1 MLEHNKLRR
10 PDDYFLP
17 MDKRQEKSVFFYR
30 ISGYN
35 KETDEFILKY
45 YNAALKNGT
54 VIDKGIPNPTGDN
67 LSFFNDMMGQQF
79 YLDKDFIERSM
90 ARWLPRMK
98 VQARGDLSEA
108 LFRALSSL
116 KKMGKNDNVVKNAYI
131 KFMCWLYYRFEGVV
145 NRIGNNDVPKI
156 LYEGSI
162 GRYELIMLT
171 VLCSAGCDIV
181 LLLNHGEDEYL
192 SVDPRGA
199 IAPKLDFPD
208 DMKPFPEG
216 YGIAYLKEQ
225 QHKADA
231 LRKLYGE
238 PPTVKR
244 CTNAWLE
251 GKILE
256 DIKKPP
262 VTRSKD
268 PNLYCN
274 AFCRING
281 AEDKVTYENELYRFY
296 LEIKNGGRTFC
307 IVENE
312 ITIPTAEEIAR
323 LNKRNYT
330 TKEDMIRD
338 LIGKV
343 KCPFD
348 VQLERIIRT
357 AFVDIVTEM
366 SEDRSMNLSKL
377 TGKAV
382 YIICWLLRYFDI
394 LFKNWHM
401 PFVSVFIY
409 LGGCRTDN
417 EAYFLKFLAKLP
429 CDVLI
434 LVPNLNTRCELSD
447 KLLFEQNNVQSL
459 NLSSFPTESGG
470 IRMATVAY
478 HAERELDEIMYSNSG
493 MYRNFQYSKANAVTL
508 RTMYEEISILWDQE
522 MRYRPNF
529 STVDNIVNMPVIF
542 AKVSGVKDG
551 DLVKYWQGVRSL
563 INEDT
568 IVITSAP
575 YIDYNVRNAL
585 GINTTECFKNGKVQK
600 NKIYNGSY
608 YQYGMLRP
616 ETQEYILDKLQ
627 ILIDSRIIA
636 GTFADGTEY
645 NIVSQILNMPTEIVR
660 LIQKFDFTKRNP
672 KVIYINTSERP
683 ISSADAILM
692 AYLNVIGFD
701 VLFFVPTGYQTIERY
716 FTKPVVDEHMIG
728 DYMYD
733 LPVPNFG
740 IPSGSTGKP
749 AKKTWIQKI
758 FKKGK

>member
-1 MLEHNKLRR
+1 MFGYKKLGR
-10 PDDYFLP
+10 PEDYFLP
-17 MDKRQEKSVFFYR
+17 LDKRQEKSVFFCR
-30 ISGYN
+30 ISGYS
-35 KETDEFILKY
+35 KEIDDFILKY
-45 YNAALKNGT
+45 YNAALHNGV
-54 VIDKGIPNPTGDN
+54 VIEDGIPNPTGDN

-79 YLDKDFIERSM
+79 FLDREFIEKAA
-90 ARWLPRMK
+90 ARWLPAMK
-98 VQARGDLSEA
+98 VQPRNDLAEA
-108 LFRALSSL
+108 LYRALFSL

-145 NRIGNNDVPKI
+145 NRLGDNDVPKI
-156 LYEGSI
+156 LYEGNI
-162 GRYELIMLT
+162 GRYEFLMLT
-171 VLCSAGCDIV
+171 VLSCTGCDIV
-181 LLLNHGEDEYL
+181 LLLSRGEEDYL
-192 SVDPRGA
+192 KTDTRGTLSD
-199 IAPKLDFPD
+199 KLELPG
-208 DMKPFPEG
+208 MEPFPEG
-216 YGIAYLKEQ
+216 YGIAMLKEKQ
-225 QHKADA
+225 RKADA
-231 LRKLYGE
+231 LRRLYGE
-238 PPTVKR
+238 PPTVRR

-251 GKILE
+251 GNIME

-262 VTRSKD
+262 VTRGKD
-268 PNLYCN
+268 PNLFYN

-307 IVENE
+307 IVEKE

-323 LNKRNYT
+323 INKRNYAS
-330 TKEDMIRD
+330 KEDMIRD
-338 LIGKV
+338 LSGRV
-343 KCPFD
+343 RCPFNE
-348 VQLERIIRT
+348 QLERLIRT
-357 AFVDIVTEM
+357 AFVDIVLEM
-366 SEDRSMNLSKL
+366 SGSGSMSLSKL

-382 YIICWLLRYFDI
+382 YILCWLLRYFDI
-394 LFKNWHM
+394 LFNNWRM
-401 PFVSVFIY
+401 PFVSLFIY

-417 EAYFLKFLAKLP
+417 EAYFLKFLSRLP
-429 CDVLI
+429 CDVLV
-434 LVPNLNTRCELSD
+434 LVPNLNIRCELTD
-447 KLLFEQNNVQSL
+447 KLLYEENNTQSL
-459 NLSSFPTESGG
+459 NLETFPTESGG

-478 HAERELDEIMYSNSG
+478 HAERELDEIMYKDSG

-508 RTMYEEISILWDQE
+508 RTMYEEIEILWDQE
-522 MRYRPNF
+522 MRFRPNF

-551 DLVKYWQGVRSL
+551 DIAKYWQSVRSL

-568 IVITSAP
+568 LVITSAP
-575 YIDYNVRNAL
+575 YIDYSVRTIP

-600 NKIYNGSY
+600 NKIYSSGSY
-608 YQYGMLRP
+608 KYGMLRP

-672 KVIYINTSERP
+672 KVIYINTTERP
-683 ISSADAILM
+683 ISPADATLM
-692 AYLNVIGFD
+692 AFLNVIGFD

-716 FTKPVVDEHMIG
+716 FTKPVVDEHQIG

-733 LPVPNFG
+733 LQVPNFG
-740 IPSGSTGKP
+740 IPSGATGRP
-749 AKKTWIQKI
+749 AKKTWIEKI

>member
-1 MLEHNKLRR
+1 MFVYKKLRR
-10 PDDYFLP
+10 PDDFFLP
-17 MDKRQEKSVFFYR
+17 MDKRDEKSVFFCR

-35 KETDEFILKY
+35 KDIDDFILKY
-45 YNAALKNGT
+45 YGDALKNGI
-54 VIDKGIPNPTGDN
+54 VIDGGIPNPTGDN

-79 YLDKDFIERSM
+79 FLDRDFIERAA
-90 ARWLPRMK
+90 ARWLPGMRT
-98 VQARGDLSEA
+98 APRNDIAEA
-108 LFRALSSL
+108 LYRALTML

-131 KFMCWLYYRFEGVV
+131 KFMCWLYYRFESVV
-145 NRIGNNDVPKI
+145 NRLGNNDVPKI

-162 GRYELIMLT
+162 GRYEFLMLT
-171 VLCSAGCDIV
+171 ILSCAGCDIV
-181 LLLNHGEDEYL
+181 LLLCRGEEEYL
-192 SVDPRGA
+192 KTDVRGTLSD
-199 IAPKLDFPD
+199 KLELP

-216 YGIAYLKEQ
+216 YGIASVREKQ
-225 QHKADA
+225 RKADA
-231 LRKLYGE
+231 LKRLYGE
-238 PPTVKR
+238 LPTIRR
-244 CTNAWLE
+244 CTNAWME
-251 GKILE
+251 GNITE

-262 VTRSKD
+262 VTRDKD
-268 PNLYCN
+268 PNMFCN

-281 AEDKVTYENELYRFY
+281 VEDKVTFENDLYRFY
-296 LEIKNGGRTFC
+296 LEIKNSGRTFC

-323 LNKRNYT
+323 INKRNYV
-330 TKEDMIRD
+330 TKEEMIRD

-348 VQLERIIRT
+348 IQLERVIRT
-357 AFVDIVTEM
+357 SFVDIVNEIAEDQKM
-366 SEDRSMNLSKL
+366 SLSKL
-377 TGKAV
+377 TGKAI
-382 YIICWLLRYFDI
+382 YILCWLLRYFDI
-394 LFKNWHM
+394 LFRNWHM
-401 PFVSVFIY
+401 PFVSLFIY
-409 LGGCRTDN
+409 LGGCRDEN
-417 EAYFLKFLAKLP
+417 EAYFLKFLARLP

-434 LVPNLNTRCELSD
+434 LVPNLNTRCELKD
-447 KLLFEQNNVQSL
+447 KLLYEENYTQSL
-459 NLSSFPTESGG
+459 NLTSFPTESGG

-508 RTMYEEISILWDQE
+508 RTMYEEIAILWDQE
-522 MRYRPNF
+522 MRFRPNF

-551 DLVKYWQGVRSL
+551 DINKYWQGIRSL

-575 YIDYNVRNAL
+575 YIDYSVRNAL

-600 NKIYNGSY
+600 NKIYSSSY
-608 YQYGMLRP
+608 YQYSMLRP

-672 KVIYINTSERP
+672 KVIYINTTERP
-683 ISSADAILM
+683 ISPADATLM
-692 AYLNVIGFD
+692 AFLNVIGFD

-716 FTKPVVDEHMIG
+716 FTKPVVDEHQIG
-728 DYMYD
+728 DYIYD
-733 LPVPNFG
+733 LQVPNFG
-740 IPSGSTGKP
+740 IPSGAVGKP
-749 AKKTWIQKI
+749 AKKTWVQKI